1 LLFCL
6 IFIKFGLAQNKKRDI
21 KCLALL
27 KNLSFYFLEDY
38 LASAAFTSTEAFA
51 AVVSAT
57 AVTAVSAA
65 TAAVS
70 ATTASAGV
78 SAAASVAFPPQDA
91 NTTAVIAKNNA
102 FFIVFFFV
110 FFLLYTYICFY

>member
-1 LLFCL
+1 MPRFC
-6 IFIKFGLAQNKKRDI
+6 
-21 KCLALL
+21 L

-38 LASAAFTSTEAFA
+38 LASSAFTSTEAFA

-57 AVTAVSAA
+57 AVFAVSTA

-91 NTTAVIAKNNA
+91 NTTHVIAKNNA
-102 FFIVFFFV
+102 FFIVFLFV
-110 FFLLYTYICFY
+110 FFCYILIYVFIKALFIKRRKFF

>member
-1 LLFCL
+1 
-6 IFIKFGLAQNKKRDI
+6 
-21 KCLALL
+21 LL

-57 AVTAVSAA
+57 AVAAVSTA

-70 ATTASAGV
+70 ATTGV

-91 NTTAVIAKNNA
+91 NTTHVIAKNNA
-102 FFIVFFFV
+102 FFIVFLFV